1 MSNQLENNSDYVI
14 PDISTKIKELT
25 ATKQVYLKFI
35 IQMFPFLKDDILG
48 NYANELIIL
57 LQNLINIHKN
67 TTLFELED
75 GLTSALVTYIYDI
88 YDLTGGQLDLEKC
101 QPRHQNL
108 LAINQQVDYH
118 MKTNDFKGLV
128 ELKMNLFLVN

>member
-35 IQMFPFLKDDILG
+35 IQLFPFLKDLSRQV
-48 NYANELIIL
+48 YANELITL
-57 LQNLINIHKN
+57 LQNLINIDKN

-88 YDLTGGQLDLEKC
+88 ADLIGGRLNLEKY

-108 LAINQQVDYH
+108 TAINQQVDYH

>member
-35 IQMFPFLKDDILG
+35 IQLFPFLKDLSRQV
-48 NYANELIIL
+48 YVNELITL
-57 LQNLINIHKN
+57 LQNLINIDKN

-88 YDLTGGQLDLEKC
+88 ADLIGGRLNLEKY

-108 LAINQQVDYH
+108 TAINQQVDYH

-128 ELKMNLFLVN
+128 ELKMNLFIV

>member
-14 PDISTKIKELT
+14 PNVTTKIKELT

-35 IQMFPFLKDDILG
+35 IQLFPFLKNQVLCD
-48 NYANELIIL
+48 YANELIIL
-57 LQNLINIHKN
+57 LQNLINIDKN

-75 GLTSALVTYIYDI
+75 GFTSALVTYIYDI
-88 YDLTGGQLDLEKC
+88 ADLIGGQLDLEKY

-108 LAINQQVDYH
+108 TAINQQVDYH

-128 ELKMNLFLVN
+128 ELKMNLFLV

>member
-14 PDISTKIKELT
+14 PDISKKIKELT

-35 IQMFPFLKDDILG
+35 IQLFPFLKDLSRQV
-48 NYANELIIL
+48 YVNELITL
-57 LQNLINIHKN
+57 LQNLINIDKN

-88 YDLTGGQLDLEKC
+88 ADLIGGRLNLEKY

-108 LAINQQVDYH
+108 TAINQQVDYH

-128 ELKMNLFLVN
+128 ELKMNLFIV

>member
-14 PDISTKIKELT
+14 PNVTTKIKELT

-35 IQMFPFLKDDILG
+35 IQLFPFLKNQVLCD
-48 NYANELIIL
+48 YANELIIL
-57 LQNLINIHKN
+57 LQNLINIDKN

-88 YDLTGGQLDLEKC
+88 ADLIGGQLDLEKY

-108 LAINQQVDYH
+108 TAINQQVDYH

-128 ELKMNLFLVN
+128 ELKMNLFLV

>member
-1 MSNQLENNSDYVI
+1 MNDQLENNSEYVI
-14 PDISTKIKELT
+14 PDISTKIKDLT

-67 TTLFELED
+67 EILFELED

-88 YDLTGGQLDLEKC
+88 YDIIGGRLDLEKYL
-101 QPRHQNL
+101 PRHQNL
-108 LAINQQVDYH
+108 TAINQQVDYH

-128 ELKMNLFLVN
+128 QLKMNLFLV

>member
-14 PDISTKIKELT
+14 PNVTTKIKELT

-35 IQMFPFLKDDILG
+35 IQLFPFLKDLSKQV
-48 NYANELIIL
+48 YANELIIL
-57 LQNLINIHKN
+57 LQNLINIDKN
-67 TTLFELED
+67 EILFELED

-88 YDLTGGQLDLEKC
+88 ADLIGGQLDLEKY

-108 LAINQQVDYH
+108 TAINQQVDYH

-128 ELKMNLFLVN
+128 ELKMNLFLV

>member
-14 PDISTKIKELT
+14 PNVTTKIKELT

-35 IQMFPFLKDDILG
+35 IQLFPFLKNQVLCD
-48 NYANELIIL
+48 YANELIIL
-57 LQNLINIHKN
+57 LQNLINIDKN
-67 TTLFELED
+67 EILFELED

-88 YDLTGGQLDLEKC
+88 ADLIGGQLDLEKY

-108 LAINQQVDYH
+108 TAINQQVDYH

-128 ELKMNLFLVN
+128 ELKMNLFLV

>member
-1 MSNQLENNSDYVI
+1 MNDQLENNSEYVI

-35 IQMFPFLKDDILG
+35 IQLFSFLKDPIKQV
-48 NYANELIIL
+48 YTNELIIL

-67 TTLFELED
+67 EILFELED

-88 YDLTGGQLDLEKC
+88 YDIIGGRLDLEKY
-101 QPRHQNL
+101 QLRHQNL
-108 LAINQQVDYH
+108 TAINQQVDYH
-118 MKTNDFKGLV
+118 MKTKDFKRLI
-128 ELKMNLFLVN
+128 ELKMNLFLVA

>member
-1 MSNQLENNSDYVI
+1 MSNQLENNSDSVI
-14 PDISTKIKELT
+14 PNVTTKIKELT

-35 IQMFPFLKDDILG
+35 IQLFPFLKDLS
-48 NYANELIIL
+48 NQVYANELIIL
-57 LQNLINIHKN
+57 LQNLINIDKN

-88 YDLTGGQLDLEKC
+88 VELIKGQLDLEKY

-108 LAINQQVDYH
+108 TAINQQVDYH

-128 ELKMNLFLVN
+128 ELKMNLFLV

>member
-14 PDISTKIKELT
+14 PNVTTKIKELT

-35 IQMFPFLKDDILG
+35 IQLFPFLKNQVLCD
-48 NYANELIIL
+48 YANELIIL
-57 LQNLINIHKN
+57 LQNLINIDKN
-67 TTLFELED
+67 EILFELED
-75 GLTSALVTYIYDI
+75 GFTSALVTYIYDI
-88 YDLTGGQLDLEKC
+88 ADLIGGQLDLEKY

-108 LAINQQVDYH
+108 TAINQQVDYH

-128 ELKMNLFLVN
+128 ELKMNLFLV